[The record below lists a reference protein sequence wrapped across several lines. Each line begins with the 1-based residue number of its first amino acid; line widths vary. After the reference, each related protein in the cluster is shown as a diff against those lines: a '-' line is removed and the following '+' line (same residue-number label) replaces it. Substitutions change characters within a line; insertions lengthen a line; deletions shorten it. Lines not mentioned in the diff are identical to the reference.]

1 MRMRWIA
8 AALAT
13 LLVAAPAASA
23 GPTLTILTGGVDGVY
38 FPLGIA
44 IAKIFSD
51 NIPERTAQVQVSK
64 GSVENLKLV
73 AEGRGELAFTLGD
86 TLKAAVEG
94 DAGAGFKERLTKLRA
109 VGALYPNYVQIVATA
124 KSGIKTLADLKGKSL
139 SVGAPQSGTDLN
151 ARAILQAAGLDEND
165 IGKIK
170 PLSFAESVTQMKDG
184 KLDAT
189 LQSAGLGVS
198 SLNELSNSG
207 DIVMVPVPR
216 DLVEKI
222 GPPFM
227 AATIPASTYRGQSR
241 DIPTAAV
248 MNYLVTSSDVAD
260 EIAYQMTKL
269 VFDRLPEL
277 AKAHPA
283 AGDIMLERAML
294 GSPAPLHPGALR
306 YYEGKGL
313 VK

>member
-1 MRMRWIA
+1 MISRGLA
-8 AALAT
+8 AVVT
-13 LLVAAPAASA
+13 MILVVAPAISA
-23 GPTLTILTGGVDGVY
+23 GPPLTILTGGVDGVY

-51 NIPERTAQVQVSK
+51 NVPERTAQVQVSK

-73 AEGRGELAFTLGD
+73 AQGRGELAFALGD
-86 TLKAAVEG
+86 SLKAAIEG
-94 DAGAGFKERLTKLRA
+94 DSGAGFDEKLTKLRTI
-109 VGALYPNYVQIVATA
+109 GALYPNYVQIAATA
-124 KSGIKTLADLKGKSL
+124 KSGVATLADLKGKSL
-139 SVGAPQSGTDLN
+139 SIGAPQSGTDLS
-151 ARAILQAAGLDEND
+151 ARAILQAAGLDDDD

-189 LQSAGLGVS
+189 LQSAGLGVA
-198 SLNELSNSG
+198 SLNELSNST
-207 DIVMVPVPR
+207 DIVMVPVPT
-216 DLVEKI
+216 DLVAQI

-227 AATIPASTYRGQSR
+227 PATIPANTYRGQSR

-248 MNYLVTSSDVAD
+248 MNYLVSSSDVSD
-260 EIAYQMTKL
+260 ELAYRMTKL
-269 VFDRLPEL
+269 VFGRLPEL
-277 AKAHPA
+277 GKAHPA
-283 AGDIMLERAML
+283 ARDIALDRAML

-306 YYEGKGL
+306 YYKEKGL